1 MKIVLRRLQD
11 ANLKVVPVRRYFD
24 MIEVKHLR
32 HIVNIKTSAPTQGK
46 VQAVQDIKVDTPQPE
61 TMSQLIGL
69 LGLSGYYRA
78 FYKEYAHMVPPLT
91 ELTKKGTDMILERTP
106 ECNAAIKDRLANA
119 PILRRPEQVDWQP
132 NGVAATLSQTGNK
145 NREHVIASAS
155 KKLSGSEH
163 NWIATDREY
172 FGACGASRRSTTS
185 FMALDLFL
193 NLTIRHS
200 CV

>member
-1 MKIVLRRLQD
+1 
-11 ANLKVVPVRRYFD
+11 
-24 MIEVKHLR
+24 MIEVKHLG

-46 VQAVQDIKVDTPQPE
+46 VQAVQDITVDTPQPK
-61 TMSQLIGL
+61 TVSRLLGL

-78 FYKEYAHMVPPLT
+78 FYKEYAQMVHPLT
-91 ELTKKGTDMILERTP
+91 ELTKKSTDMILERTP

-132 NGVAATLSQTGNK
+132 NGVIATLSQTGNPNK
-145 NREHVIASAS
+145 EHVIAYAS

-163 NWIATDREY
+163 NWVATDREY
-172 FGACGASRRSTTS
+172 FAACGTSRRSTTS
-185 FMALDLFL
+185 FMALNLFL

-200 CV
+200 CI